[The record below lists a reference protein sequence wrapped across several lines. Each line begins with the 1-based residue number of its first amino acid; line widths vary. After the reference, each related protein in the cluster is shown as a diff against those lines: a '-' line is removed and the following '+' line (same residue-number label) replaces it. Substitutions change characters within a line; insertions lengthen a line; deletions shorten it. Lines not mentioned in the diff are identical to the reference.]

1 MFQISAV
8 PKAALGAWY
17 RGLFTRRL
25 NFIAHR
31 LCLAIWYKL
40 DAGLKACFGESP
52 APALNFDL
60 LWVEVS
66 RFTIT

>member
-8 PKAALGAWY
+8 PKAAPGGLGIEAY
-17 RGLFTRRL
+17 MEVFTRRL

-40 DAGLKACFGESP
+40 DAG
-52 APALNFDL
+52 
-60 LWVEVS
+60 
-66 RFTIT
+66 